1 MRWLVVAIALCAACG
16 SKKKQQRTS
25 DAAPVIVVPN
35 PVFDGGTGS
44 GGSADEVEPNDSSEV
59 ATPLALGTTARG
71 KIEPEADADYY
82 RIEVTQAGALTIM
95 TNLVDADLTV
105 DVEDGSGTIIAK
117 SDRGGA
123 RMREG
128 VPNLGVTPGK
138 YTAIVRKKIV
148 PPKRPPRGKRKQ
160 PPPAPPATPAP
171 PIAYELIATFAAPPP
186 NVEREP
192 DDDRGTANDLI
203 VGDTAQGF
211 VGWTGDV
218 DLWKLSVETLSEKNS
233 IDIEVGGV
241 DGVALMLELADGIG
255 QPLLVRKAPKTS
267 PLVVKN
273 VRPVVASGA
282 PPFHYLTI
290 KGDKSNPETHYT
302 VRVTAKPVEPD
313 QEAEPNDTPEKAM
326 TFPPERTRVDGVW
339 TAGDVDC
346 YAIDADTNPRTL
358 DIALTPSEI
367 DLSLELVVD
376 GKVIAKSEEK
386 GKGTNEKLS
395 GPVPA
400 STKAI
405 VRVKSA
411 AADATGEGT
420 YELTVR
426 EGAAGGP

>member
-16 SKKKQQRTS
+16 GKKKQKRTS
-25 DAAPVIVVPN
+25 DAAPVVVVPN

-44 GGSADEVEPNDSSEV
+44 GASADEVEPNDSSDV
-59 ATPLALGTTARG
+59 ATPLAVGATARG

-82 RIEVTQAGALTIM
+82 RIEVTQTGALTIM
-95 TNLVDADLTV
+95 TSLVDGDLTI
-105 DVEDGSGTIIAK
+105 DIEDGSGTIIAK
-117 SDRGGA
+117 SDRGA
-123 RMREG
+123 TRVREG

-138 YTAIVRKKIV
+138 YTAIVRRKIV

-160 PPPAPPATPAP
+160 PPPAPPAPPAQ
-171 PIAYELIATFAAPPP
+171 PISYELTVTFAAPGA

-192 DDDRGTANDLI
+192 DDDRGTANDLL

-211 VGWTGDV
+211 IGWTGDV

-241 DGVALMLELADGIG
+241 DGVALTLELADGVG
-255 QPLLVRKAPKTS
+255 QSLLVRKTPKTS

-273 VRPVVASGA
+273 VRPVVGSGA

-290 KGDKSNPETHYT
+290 RGDRSNPETHYT
-302 VRVTAKPVEPD
+302 LRVTAKPVEPD

-326 TFPPERTRVDGVW
+326 TFPPERTRVDGMW
-339 TAGDVDC
+339 TTGDVDC

-358 DIALTPSEI
+358 EIALAPSEI
-367 DLSLELVVD
+367 DLSVELVVD

-395 GPVPA
+395 GAVPPN
-400 STKAI
+400 TKAI

-411 AADATGEGT
+411 AVDATGEGT